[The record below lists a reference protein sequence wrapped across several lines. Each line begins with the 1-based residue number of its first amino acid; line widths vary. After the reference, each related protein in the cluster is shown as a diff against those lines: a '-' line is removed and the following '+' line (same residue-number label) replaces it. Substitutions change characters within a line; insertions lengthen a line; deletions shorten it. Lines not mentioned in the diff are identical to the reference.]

1 MRTARSLQDPGRFG
15 KLAVDWAK
23 VAVTYAELLERLED
37 ETIDGAGLVAQE
49 NPVDGETVYDT
60 SRMSAEWR
68 EGYFHALMG
77 AGTAAEKMDGWVRDS
92 ESGDMGP
99 SEYVVGPSNPYPRT
113 SPSRKDAKIP
123 TLREETCAPA
133 YKSPGSFYMKILRTE
148 GFRDNQKLDAA
159 LAYADWLDYKGSMKE
174 ASKMYSMA
182 MDIAASGLGPE
193 RHKVIDEK
201 TGILKETGDALV
213 TENLLRASTAMAV
226 HQVRKRDLPTAL
238 SAFLSILRTRRALP
252 ESFPS
257 SVNQKEDSISTKEHR
272 EPSALDTVLSWVK
285 EAEYVVP
292 SSTGNDKPSRSQLT
306 ACEEAGLMVYIGEI
320 LFSSSSQQEGL
331 AWTRDAVDLA
341 ESTLL
346 SLSEENESS
355 SDREASQRAIS
366 SLNHASAPDRCRDC
380 LKAGLD
386 NWSLMVRQLVRQS
399 EKKEYEA
406 IRKVRESGFISRWV
420 SPLIGAGP
428 EKAMR
433 RDIMERRRWEAEQA
447 ILTDRTSKAR
457 WLLGDQGFET
467 MGVSEIML

>member
-1 MRTARSLQDPGRFG
+1 MMKSTASRAKVSSNLMRSIGSANGLSRQCLAYKQCGASVATRNFTTRSPLLLTPPSSHTLLRPQLPFLHAPGTSAILLRHPMRAELRRPISTNQRGYYQKIYEGLKLALTCYFLILLYHVARTGIHQERIERIYPTPRSWSLWSRWRLRTARSLQDPGRFG

-201 TGILKETGDALV
+201 TGILKETGDAL
-213 TENLLRASTAMAV
+213 
-226 HQVRKRDLPTAL
+226 
-238 SAFLSILRTRRALP
+238 
-252 ESFPS
+252 
-257 SVNQKEDSISTKEHR
+257 
-272 EPSALDTVLSWVK
+272 
-285 EAEYVVP
+285 
-292 SSTGNDKPSRSQLT
+292 
-306 ACEEAGLMVYIGEI
+306 
-320 LFSSSSQQEGL
+320 
-331 AWTRDAVDLA
+331 
-341 ESTLL
+341 
-346 SLSEENESS
+346 
-355 SDREASQRAIS
+355 
-366 SLNHASAPDRCRDC
+366 
-380 LKAGLD
+380 
-386 NWSLMVRQLVRQS
+386 
-399 EKKEYEA
+399 
-406 IRKVRESGFISRWV
+406 
-420 SPLIGAGP
+420 
-428 EKAMR
+428 
-433 RDIMERRRWEAEQA
+433 
-447 ILTDRTSKAR
+447 
-457 WLLGDQGFET
+457 ET
-467 MGVSEIML
+467 